1 MSENKKK
8 LEGEKLQLLKHLN
21 SASDQ
26 PLFYLSF
33 IWVGIIIFE
42 LSTGINRTMEY
53 VSLGIWAIFIADSLL
68 ELIIAP
74 SKKKYLQ
81 DNWLN
86 GISLLLPALRILR
99 IFQAFKILRAIRT
112 LRSLNLLKI
121 ISSLNRSVDNLRDAT
136 SDYGIRYVLP
146 LTALI
151 LFVGSAAV
159 LFFENPAALSDKGIH
174 DVRGI
179 QNYGS
184 ALYWTSMLMTTI
196 GSDYWPQTIEGKM
209 LTLLLSI
216 YSIAIFGYITATLAS
231 LLVKKNR

>member
-1 MSENKKK
+1 VNENKKK
-8 LEGEKLQLLKHLN
+8 LESEKLQLLKHLN
-21 SASDQ
+21 SASDR

-42 LSTGINRTMEY
+42 LLTGINRTMEY
-53 VSLGIWAIFIADSLL
+53 VSLGIWAIFIADFLL
-68 ELIIAP
+68 ELVIAP

-86 GISLLLPALRILR
+86 GIALLLPALRILR
-99 IFQAFKILRAIRT
+99 IFQAFKILRATRT

-136 SDYGIRYVLP
+136 SGYGIRYILP

-159 LFFENPAALSDKGIH
+159 LFLK
-174 DVRGI
+174 
-179 QNYGS
+179 
-184 ALYWTSMLMTTI
+184 
-196 GSDYWPQTIEGKM
+196 
-209 LTLLLSI
+209 LLPHFQIKVSTMC
-216 YSIAIFGYITATLAS
+216 AGYRIMEVHFTGRLCS
-231 LLVKKNR
+231 